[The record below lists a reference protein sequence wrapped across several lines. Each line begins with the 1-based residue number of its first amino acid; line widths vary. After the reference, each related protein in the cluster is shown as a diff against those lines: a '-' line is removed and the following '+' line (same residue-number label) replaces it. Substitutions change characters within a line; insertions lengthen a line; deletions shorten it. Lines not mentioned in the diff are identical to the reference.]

1 MKAMKSTITK
11 LLAAVLP
18 KADASACYPPDPE
31 YLCISG
37 TCTTGGVQYPYGYFY
52 CYNNCAGEYFCELI
66 GCCS

>member
-37 TCTTGGVQYPYGYFY
+37 TCTTGGVQYPYGYF
-52 CYNNCAGEYFCELI
+52 
-66 GCCS
+66 